1 MINILSKPITD
12 IKLAIEVYENSISQQ
27 EAEDILDALDIDYQ
41 IIPLG
46 SDYTILL
53 EQETMDAAIKTLQDN
68 GHHVFEWSNGNISPV

>member
-1 MINILSKPITD
+1 MINILSKPVTD

-53 EQETMDAAIKTLQDN
+53 ERNSIDADIKKLREN
-68 GHHVFEWSNGNISPV
+68 GHHVFAWSNGNMSPV